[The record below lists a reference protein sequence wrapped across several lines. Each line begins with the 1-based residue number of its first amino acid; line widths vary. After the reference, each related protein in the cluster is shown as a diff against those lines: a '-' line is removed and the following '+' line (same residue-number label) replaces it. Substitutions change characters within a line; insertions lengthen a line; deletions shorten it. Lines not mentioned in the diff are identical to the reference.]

1 MPLAALAA
9 DDAAKE
15 SAPGDELRLSDAS
28 LSGWSE
34 VGNAGWQAENGEIWA
49 SAGGE
54 DGMLITSRSYD
65 NFRLTLEFK
74 PDAEVN
80 SGVFLRC
87 QDAENISP
95 LTCYEVNIWD
105 NHPKQEF
112 RTGSIVTRAY
122 PPLVHLDTIGKW
134 NRLKISALGD
144 SLSVWVNGVE
154 TASLVDSTHRSGSI
168 ALQRW
173 EGGEIRFRNV
183 MIEER

>member
-1 MPLAALAA
+1 MASSAA

-15 SAPGDELRLSDAS
+15 SALGDEFAFIDES

-34 VGNAGWQAENGEIWA
+34 VGNAKWQAENGEISA

-54 DGMLITSRSYD
+54 DGMLISLRSYD
-65 NFRLTLEFK
+65 NFGLTLEFK
-74 PDAEVN
+74 PDAKVN

-105 NHPKQEF
+105 NHPRQEF
-112 RTGSIVTRAY
+112 RTGSIVTQAF
-122 PPLVHLDTIGKW
+122 PPLVHIDTIGKW
-134 NRLKISALGD
+134 NRLEISALGD
-144 SLSVWVNGVE
+144 TLAVRVNGVE